1 MRSIKLKGRP
11 PRTWQKNIL
20 FCWNYFEYFISIN
33 QKFKKMFSTRHS
45 VLVIR
50 SFFFEIARHILNDTF
65 VHTFTPTTTATMST
79 IQCDQIVF
87 GYNYSVKCSRN
98 IWQLSGLLQKTVPF
112 CQLLKIWA
120 IFNSNIWSHWSTWI
134 IAANTFHTAILK
146 GLKGCELAHLQRPE
160 CIFMTLNFDH
170 F

>member
-1 MRSIKLKGRP
+1 
-11 PRTWQKNIL
+11 
-20 FCWNYFEYFISIN
+20 
-33 QKFKKMFSTRHS
+33 MFSTRHS

-50 SFFFEIARHILNDTF
+50 SFFFFFEIARHILNDTF

-134 IAANTFHTAILK
+134 IAANTFHTAMQVYLK
-146 GLKGCELAHLQRPE
+146 RSKRLRTCTSSKARVYFYDLKFWPFLRHW
-160 CIFMTLNFDH
+160 
-170 F
+170 